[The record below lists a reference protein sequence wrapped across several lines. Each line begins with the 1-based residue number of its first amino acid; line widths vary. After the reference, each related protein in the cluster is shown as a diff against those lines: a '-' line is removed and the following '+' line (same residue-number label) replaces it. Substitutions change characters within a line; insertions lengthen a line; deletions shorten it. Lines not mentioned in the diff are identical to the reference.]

1 MKYII
6 CWKIDVNTTHLELLT
21 EDKYYSELKS
31 KRFNITGTTGVK
43 TESSASD
50 KMAYIHCVGS
60 VYIMLN
66 MSNECTCTHNCK
78 GLPNQGN
85 YSSADIWGGLGGG
98 EDAPPPE
105 NIPDSRMIFLCGYSF
120 QQIIHPMLDFHEYL
134 LFTLKGK
141 HIQ

>member
-6 CWKIDVNTTHLELLT
+6 CWKIDVNTTHLELHVLT

-50 KMAYIHCVGS
+50 KMAYIYCVGS

-85 YSSADIWGGLGGG
+85 YSSADIWGDWGKHSRFAHDISVWIITIHSSRLFIQCLIFM
-98 EDAPPPE
+98 
-105 NIPDSRMIFLCGYSF
+105 NIC
-120 QQIIHPMLDFHEYL
+120 YL
-134 LFTLKGK
+134 L
-141 HIQ
+141 